1 MLELDQG
8 LAPTAQPRASSRF
21 VDAMSTVVHHAADL
35 FVLVDAEGILL
46 YANPAASRTFGVAL
60 EDAIGTNA
68 GSYLHPDDL
77 EHVTEHFERL
87 LATPG
92 ESLTDTVRFVSTS
105 DEVRILELVY
115 TNCLNDPEVAGVIVN
130 GRDITERR
138 ELEAE
143 LVQQTLH
150 DPLTGLANRTLFVDR
165 AERLMALA
173 RRDQLDVSVLF
184 VDLDDFKTVNDAM
197 GHQAGDELLR
207 SVAGRLAA
215 TIRQDDLLGR
225 FGGDEFVI
233 LVHPRSAEESG
244 ELLAH
249 RLGDVL
255 RRPCEIEGR
264 SLTVTASVGIATG
277 RDQTVEELVRDAD
290 VAMHQAKAAGKRRV
304 VAFAPQMGASANDR
318 LQLVIDLQHAL
329 EHDEF
334 TVHYQPV
341 VDLATRSITG
351 VEALVRWDH
360 PVRGRLA
367 PLEFIPC
374 AEENGMIV
382 ELGRQVLT
390 EACRRG
396 RSWGL
401 DTRGL
406 TLAVNL
412 SARQL
417 ASPGLVEDVSRILT
431 ETAFAPAALVLEIT
445 ETVLVQDA
453 QAAVSRLRALKA
465 LGVRLAI
472 DDFGTGF
479 SSLSYLRQLPVDIL
493 KIDRSFVS
501 DLHDSSESA
510 AIVRSLIDL
519 GHTLDLELIAEGVE
533 VEAQSDALLAQHC
546 TLAQGFLFARPMDA
560 SSLAAVLDRGL
571 APPAP

>member
-1 MLELDQG
+1 MLELDEG
-8 LAPTAQPRASSRF
+8 PAPTVRRRVSNF
-21 VDAMSTVVHHAADL
+21 VDAMSTVAHHAAEL
-35 FVLVDAEGILL
+35 FALVDAEGILL

-77 EHVTEHFERL
+77 EHVAEHFERL
-87 LATPG
+87 LASPG

-115 TNCLNDPEVAGVIVN
+115 TNCLHDPEIAGVIVN

-173 RRDQLDVSVLF
+173 RRDRLDVSVLF

-249 RLGDVL
+249 RLGEVL

-341 VDLATRSITG
+341 VDLASRSVTG

-360 PVRGRLA
+360 PFRGRLA

-401 DTRGL
+401 DARGL

-417 ASPGLVEDVSRILT
+417 ASPGLVEDVSSILT
-431 ETAFAPAALVLEIT
+431 DTGFAPAALVLEIT
-445 ETVLVQDA
+445 ESVLVQDA
-453 QAAVSRLRALKA
+453 QAAVSRLQALKA

-493 KIDRSFVS
+493 KIDRSFIS
-501 DLHDSSESA
+501 DLHDSSEAA
-510 AIVRSLIDL
+510 AIVRSLIEL

-571 APPAP
+571 APLAR